1 MAPRAFAFRASAL
14 SCAQNRPRGNPRH
27 GAKRRQ
33 GTSFARLPLARM
45 IIRLLIVRIV
55 PPDEYSGAVAYL
67 HGHGYSIKPV
77 DSLGSADAAAA
88 RTRVNG
94 KDLTAEEVVSLA
106 VEKGWELP

>member
-1 MAPRAFAFRASAL
+1 MLCPIAA
-14 SCAQNRPRGNPRH
+14 CA
-27 GAKRRQ
+27 AARQ
-33 GTSFARLPLARM
+33 TLAM
-45 IIRLLIVRIV
+45 RIV

-67 HGHGYSIKPV
+67 QRHGCRITPI

-88 RTRVNG
+88 RTQVDG

>member
-1 MAPRAFAFRASAL
+1 MGKSASSYKLCPIAACDHAL
-14 SCAQNRPRGNPRH
+14 HTA
-27 GAKRRQ
+27 
-33 GTSFARLPLARM
+33 TM
-45 IIRLLIVRIV
+45 RIV
-55 PPDEYSGAVAYL
+55 PPDEYSGAVTYL
-67 HGHGYSIKPV
+67 QGHGYSITAV